1 MNADKLIAFRQT
13 AYGCLG
19 RAHDALFELGDAVL
33 SSPRVNS
40 FAELSCSPLFRRQ
53 WSSLY
58 EALQDSRPQRGKLMR
73 LYIGQM
79 EQVERPVLA
88 GDHTIWARPYAVTL
102 QERTYEH
109 QAAMLGN
116 RPVGVGQG
124 WSTVAWIPQTG
135 SSWALPLRH
144 ERITSFE
151 SPISKATWQ
160 LRQVCQALDARAIS
174 LWDSEYG
181 CASFVLATADIACD
195 KLMRLR
201 SNRCLWT
208 APSAYGGRGRPRL
221 HGDKFK
227 LNDAATWHNPDQS
240 VEVDDPRQGRLR
252 LHCWQQMHFRSAAA
266 HPMQLIL
273 VERLDAQGNRRSDKP
288 VWLIWVGE
296 PMPPL
301 NQLWQLY
308 CRRFG
313 VDHWFRFAK
322 QRLHW
327 TLPNLSTAK
336 QAERWS
342 DLMPLL
348 SWQLWL
354 ARDLVCERP
363 LPWQKPQTHLTPG
376 RVAQSM
382 SALFTQLG
390 TPAHDPKR
398 RGKSPGWTKGQ
409 PRGARVRAPI
419 VKKRGSKRKKQA
431 QPSA

>member
-1 MNADKLIAFRQT
+1 
-13 AYGCLG
+13 
-19 RAHDALFELGDAVL
+19 
-33 SSPRVNS
+33 
-40 FAELSCSPLFRRQ
+40 
-53 WSSLY
+53 
-58 EALQDSRPQRGKLMR
+58 MR
-73 LYIGQM
+73 LYI
-79 EQVERPVLA
+79 EQINQAERPVLA

-109 QAAMLGN
+109 QATLLGN

-124 WSTVAWIPQTG
+124 WSTLAWIPKTG

-151 SPISKATWQ
+151 SPISKAAWQ
-160 LRQVCQALDARAIS
+160 LRQVCQALPARAIS

-181 CASFVLATADIACD
+181 CARFVLATADIACD

-208 APSAYGGRGRPRL
+208 TPPIYSGRGRPRV

-227 LNDAATWHNPDQS
+227 LNDSTTWHHPDQQS
-240 VEVDDPRQGRLR
+240 EVDDPQQGRLR
-252 LHCWQQMHFRSAAA
+252 LRCWQGMHFRTAAN
-266 HPMQLIL
+266 HPLQLIL
-273 VERLDAQGNRRSDKP
+273 VERLNEVGQRRSDKP
-288 VWLIWVGE
+288 IWLAWAGE
-296 PMPPL
+296 AMPPL
-301 NQLWQLY
+301 SGIWQLY

-327 TLPNLSTAK
+327 TLPKLGTAK

-354 ARDLVCERP
+354 ARELVVDHP
-363 LPWQKPQTHLTPG
+363 LPWQKKQAHLTPG

-390 TPAHDPKR
+390 TPAQVPKP
-398 RGKSPGWTKGQ
+398 RGKSPGWTKGHSRT
-409 PRGARVRAPI
+409 PRIRAPI
-419 VKKRGSKRKKQA
+419 VKKRYSKRKKQA
-431 QPSA
+431 QKTV